1 MKYTEME
8 KTTIRRAARVL
19 VDRARGLVDD
29 LDNYLDQYGYTGGV
43 VAEYAGEA
51 MDDIH
56 DALGDLFALLSFD
69 MACDAMAAAVDLLYQ

>member
-1 MKYTEME
+1 MKYTETE

-29 LDNYLDQYGYTGGV
+29 LDNYLDRYGYTGGI
-43 VAEYAGEA
+43 VAEYVGDV
-51 MDDIH
+51 MDDMR
-56 DALGDLFALLSFD
+56 DTLGDLFALMSFD